1 MVTSSSPLRRSD
13 SSATGCS
20 HFTRRDIGRSADK
33 LMNYWMVKQEPTAY
47 SWDDFVKDGKTDWT
61 GVRNFNARNFLREM
75 KNGDKVYFYHSV
87 VGKEVVGIAKVTKEA
102 FPDPT
107 DTAWHAVELT
117 PDKPL
122 KKPVTLEQIRG
133 NKALANIYLVRQ
145 PRFSVM
151 PLTKD
156 EF

>member
-1 MVTSSSPLRRSD
+1 
-13 SSATGCS
+13 
-20 HFTRRDIGRSADK
+20 
-33 LMNYWMVKQEPTAY
+33 MNYWMVKQEPTAY
-47 SWDDFVKDGKTDWT
+47 SWDDFVKEGKTDWT
-61 GVRNFNARNFLREM
+61 GVRNFKARNFLKEM
-75 KNGDKVYFYHSV
+75 KKGDKVYFYHSV
-87 VGKEVVGIAKVTKEA
+87 VGKEVVGIAKVTREA

-122 KKPVTLEQIRG
+122 KKPVTLDAIKG
-133 NKALANIYLVRQ
+133 NKALSNIYLVRQ

-156 EF
+156 EFDEILSMSK

>member
-1 MVTSSSPLRRSD
+1 
-13 SSATGCS
+13 
-20 HFTRRDIGRSADK
+20 
-33 LMNYWMVKQEPTAY
+33 MNYWLVKQEPTAY

-61 GVRNFNARNFLREM
+61 GVRNFRARNFLKEM
-75 KNGDKVYFYHSV
+75 KKGDKVYYYHSN
-87 VGKEVVGIAKVTKEA
+87 VGKEVVGIATVTKEA

-117 PDKPL
+117 PSKPL
-122 KKPVTLEQIRG
+122 KKAVTLADIKA

-156 EF
+156 EYEEILSMSK

>member
-1 MVTSSSPLRRSD
+1 
-13 SSATGCS
+13 
-20 HFTRRDIGRSADK
+20 
-33 LMNYWMVKQEPTAY
+33 MNYWMVKQEPTAY
-47 SWDDFVKDGKTDWT
+47 SWDDFVKEGKTDWT
-61 GVRNFNARNFLREM
+61 GVRNFKARNFLKEM
-75 KNGDKVYFYHSV
+75 KTGDKVYFYHSV
-87 VGKEVVGIAKVTKEA
+87 IGTEVVGIAKVTKEA

-117 PDKPL
+117 PVKPL
-122 KKPVTLEQIRG
+122 KKPVTLESIKG

-156 EF
+156 EFEEILSMSK

>member
-1 MVTSSSPLRRSD
+1 
-13 SSATGCS
+13 
-20 HFTRRDIGRSADK
+20 
-33 LMNYWMVKQEPTAY
+33 MNYWMVKQEPTAY

-61 GVRNFNARNFLREM
+61 GVRNFKARNFLKEM

-87 VGKEVVGIAKVTKEA
+87 IGKEVVGIAKVTKEA

-117 PDKPL
+117 AEKPL
-122 KKPVTLEQIRG
+122 KKPVTLEAIKA

-156 EF
+156 EFQEILSMAK

>member
-1 MVTSSSPLRRSD
+1 
-13 SSATGCS
+13 
-20 HFTRRDIGRSADK
+20 
-33 LMNYWMVKQEPTAY
+33 MNYWMVKQEPTAY
-47 SWDDFVKDGKTDWT
+47 SWDDFVKEGKTDWT
-61 GVRNFNARNFLREM
+61 GVRNFKARNFLKEM
-75 KNGDKVYFYHSV
+75 KNGDKVFFYHSV

-107 DTAWHAVELT
+107 DTAWHAVEIT

-122 KKPVTLEQIRG
+122 KKPVTLAAIKE

-156 EF
+156 EFEEILSMSK